1 MITRLRNLT
10 AGHTYLVNG
19 FHFEPGTT
27 LAVDLATVPEWC
39 GVWRGLHL
47 GLVVDLDAEPVL
59 EPTREYTVEDVRPVA
74 PVVEE
79 QKRRRTRRG

>member
-1 MITRLRNLT
+1 MNHRLRNMT
-10 AGHTYLVNG
+10 ASHTYLVNG
-19 FHFEPGTT
+19 YHFEPGTV
-27 LAVDLATVPEWC
+27 LSVDLSTVPEWC

-59 EPTREYTVEDVRPVA
+59 EPVREYTVENTRPVA

-79 QKRRRTRRG
+79 QKKRRTRRG

>member
-1 MITRLRNLT
+1 MLHRLRNMT
-10 AGHTYLVNG
+10 AAHVYLVNG
-19 FHFEPGTT
+19 EHFKPGETIT
-27 LAVDLATVPEWC
+27 VDLSKVPEWC

-59 EPTREYTVEDVRPVA
+59 EPVREYTVDDTRPVA